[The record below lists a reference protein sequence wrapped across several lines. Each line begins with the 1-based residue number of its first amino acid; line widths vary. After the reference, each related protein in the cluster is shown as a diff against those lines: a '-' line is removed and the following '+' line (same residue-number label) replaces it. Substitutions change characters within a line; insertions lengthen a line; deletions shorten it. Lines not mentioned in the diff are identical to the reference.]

1 MVLPVDPPLRF
12 GFLLMPRY
20 SLVAAAC
27 AIEALRLS
35 NQISD
40 KPLFTWEILSPPG
53 TTPLSSS
60 QLWLGPQVAPNDP
73 KTHDVL
79 IVNASYDAQAA
90 VDQRLMAYLRRAAAR
105 GVILGGIETGSL
117 VLAQAGLL
125 DGRRATCHWDEIDAA
140 GERFSSVDFV
150 QDIFVLERDRMTC
163 AGGTTSL
170 DLMLALI
177 ADRHGQTLADA
188 VSRGFLHGNIRT
200 GGEPQ
205 RAIVES
211 RLRHADACVRMAVE
225 VAPDLAAVGGTV
237 AELASAVGVSRRRLE
252 KRFARWLGT
261 SPAAYLRR
269 TRLERARNLLALT
282 DLSILEISVTCGFS
296 SASRFS
302 SAYRQQFGCSPSAS
316 RKASDASSRGSITP
330 TVGDM
335 SGVSA
340 HGTDRDA

>member
-1 MVLPVDPPLRF
+1 MSPLVDPPLRF

-27 AIEALRLS
+27 AIEALRLA

-53 TTPLSSS
+53 KTPLSSS
-60 QLWLGPQVAPNDP
+60 QLSLGPQTAQGDP
-73 KTHDVL
+73 RAHDIL

-90 VDQRLMAYLRRAAAR
+90 VDLRLLAHLRLAAAR

-117 VLAQAGLL
+117 VLARAGLL

-140 GERFSSVDFV
+140 AERFPLVDFV

-177 ADRHGQTLADA
+177 ADRQGQTLADA
-188 VSRGFLHGNIRT
+188 VSRGFLHGDIRT

-211 RLRHADACVRMAVE
+211 RLRHADACVRRAVE
-225 VAPDLAAVGGTV
+225 LVPDLAAAGGTA
-237 AELASAVGVSRRRLE
+237 AELATAVGVSRRHLE

-261 SPAAYLRR
+261 SPASYLRR
-269 TRLERARNLLALT
+269 ARLERARNLLALT
-282 DLSILEISVTCGFS
+282 DLSILEVSVACGFS

-302 SAYRQQFGCSPSAS
+302 TAYRQQFGCSPTTSRRVSGASA
-316 RKASDASSRGSITP
+316 RAALAPDVGKA
-330 TVGDM
+330 
-335 SGVSA
+335 
-340 HGTDRDA
+340 